1 MSATSLLSYESGIVF
16 PQIMSKKQAFWNVL
30 DEAERFTENSTVP
43 ADPLLFIMNLFPYP

>member
-30 DEAERFTENSTVP
+30 DDEAERFTENSMVP
-43 ADPLLFIMNLFPYP
+43 AEPLLFIMN